1 MPLPQA
7 EYEAQL
13 HALIQSQ
20 DFEGAAA
27 LQRQQGLGNSE
38 GAAAGSGQD
47 SECGDDVERFC
58 EDEDVSAESCAHEEP
73 VDEAAAS
80 VQVLKMLYKG
90 NMEEV
95 SRQEQ
100 QDRKAKFFS
109 RKHSFYRNT
118 RVTSVAQEEQS
129 ALPALTAHAGALR
142 DEERCLS
149 RCPAALAVLWS
160 CRLPW
165 PA

>member
-1 MPLPQA
+1 M
-7 EYEAQL
+7 
-13 HALIQSQ
+13 
-20 DFEGAAA
+20 
-27 LQRQQGLGNSE
+27 QRQQGLGNSE

-129 ALPALTAHAGALR
+129 ALPAGVLNVHEDSDDTEAYSGEQLEIAKEIDELR
-142 DEERCLS
+142 GTQPQRDVPFQRGMD
-149 RCPAALAVLWS
+149 ANWIFA
-160 CRLPW
+160 
-165 PA
+165 